1 VTELESIL
9 TSAFGAGF
17 LMVLVADVD
26 LEAAFF
32 STLVPRAGR
41 DMLQYGKWSK

>member
-9 TSAFGAGF
+9 TGAFGAGF

-26 LEAAFF
+26 LEATFF
-32 STLVPRAGR
+32 STLASRGGR
-41 DMLQYGKWSK
+41 DIVAMR